1 MKKIIATVLAMVM
14 ALALCTTAFAA
25 DSYKV
30 VDLSNNTS
38 TTYTTISTGK
48 VSDTTTGGIV
58 TKAGYDYYLVN
69 STYYA
74 PAASGFATHRIYTNG
89 KNPVDVIELGNSL
102 VDVTLVLATYNVKD
116 TAVNCGDETAKNT
129 DASVFKITNVAAD
142 VDACYTD
149 DSANTN
155 WAILNGKLLKVNDAA
170 VKATYVETKAH
181 DFSVVANNV
190 YTAGKLT
197 SVKCKNCDV
206 TAIYAKTIPAGYES
220 VARAARNGE
229 VYGSNNAA
237 STYEEGFWYLSSGKA
252 ADNTNTNGGKDS
264 PKTFDAGIAMYV
276 GMALTSVAG
285 SAVVIGKK
293 KEF

>member
-30 VDLSNNTS
+30 VDLANNTS
-38 TTYTTISTGK
+38 ETYTTISTGK

-69 STYYA
+69 NVYYA

-89 KNPVDVIELGNSL
+89 KNPVDVIALGASL

-220 VARAARNGE
+220 VARAAHNGE

-237 STYEEGFWYLSSGKA
+237 STYEEGFWYLSSGTPA
-252 ADNTNTNGGKDS
+252 STGSTGTTNS

>member
-30 VDLSNNTS
+30 VDLSNNS
-38 TTYTTISTGK
+38 SVTYTTISTGK

-69 STYYA
+69 SVYYA

-89 KNPVDVIELGNSL
+89 KNPVDVIALGASL
-102 VDVTLVLATYNVKD
+102 VDVTLVLATYDVKD
-116 TAVNCGDETAKNT
+116 TAVNCGDETAKNE
-129 DASVFKITNVAAD
+129 DASVFKITNVDAD

-206 TAIYAKTIPAGYES
+206 TAIYAKTSVPAGYES
-220 VARAARNGE
+220 VAEAAVSGK
-229 VYGSNNAA
+229 VYKSDNTA
-237 STYEEGFWYLSSGKA
+237 STYTTGFWYLSSGTPASTGTTTKP
-252 ADNTNTNGGKDS
+252 S